1 MGTACVAYSP
11 GSRRGTSDGNTAKSH
26 RHSRGNSCVVSV
38 TSGDGNTDTD
48 TPSPIE
54 KLLNFATQNYFLLG
68 MCFAV
73 FAAYLHPGFGANGGP
88 LKPEITVS
96 KLAVRVMFL
105 ISGLSLPLTELRAA
119 VANVK
124 ANLLIQVR
132 ISHLPHS
139 ASLIAHTRLTLSCL
153 SYQSFIFGVAG
164 FAVTFLVAPLLS
176 SLGVMNPSLINGLI
190 ILACLPTTIGTGVAM
205 TNAAGGNAAV
215 AIFHA
220 VFSNVAGVVLTPAL
234 IFFYLGFGGSN
245 SALGGAASGATLG
258 ADFTSSLGKLA
269 SSVLQPVSIGMWIRS
284 SARFAPIL
292 ASKPAKRKMKLI
304 SDLIILAIVYNTF
317 CNTFVS
323 RSLRV
328 TSGIELGTLCFVLS
342 MLLVA
347 YKAAVFGTAIAVGLK
362 REDVVAATFMGSQKT
377 LAFGLPLINALF
389 GSSPDLV
396 WFCLPILVYHPL
408 QTFLGS
414 ALVPKLRRFV
424 EEGKSD

>member
-1 MGTACVAYSP
+1 M
-11 GSRRGTSDGNTAKSH
+11 
-26 RHSRGNSCVVSV
+26 
-38 TSGDGNTDTD
+38 
-48 TPSPIE
+48 
-54 KLLNFATQNYFLLG
+54 LNFATQNYFLLG

-124 ANLLIQVR
+124 ANLLI
-132 ISHLPHS
+132 
-139 ASLIAHTRLTLSCL
+139 
-153 SYQSFIFGVAG
+153 QSFIFGVAG

-292 ASKPAKRKMKLI
+292 ASKPVKRKMKLT

-414 ALVPKLRRFV
+414 ALVLKLRRFV